1 MSQQWAVNREQ
12 LYRAI
17 QVAEEIPGWMNKTE
31 LFWLGMEAARRH
43 SILEIGCWQGRSTK
57 MLATMTPG
65 TVVSVDDFRG
75 EVDEPMSGADLRAA
89 FYKHL
94 DPELSRGA
102 ITHFNLSSGEF
113 ADFWNG
119 AVDEP
124 RGFDMIFIDGGHDY
138 DSVIHDCNMAKSFIA
153 PGGVIC
159 GHDWFQPDVKRAAME
174 SFKMAAPVGAG
185 SIWKV
190 LMM

>member
-1 MSQQWAVNREQ
+1 MQQWSVNREQ

-17 QVAEEIPGWMNKTE
+17 QAAEGIPGWMDKTE
-31 LFWLGMEAARRH
+31 LYWLGMESARRH

-57 MLATMTPG
+57 MLAAMTPG
-65 TVVSVDDFRG
+65 TVITVDDFRG
-75 EVDEPMSGADLRAA
+75 EVDAPMESNDLRAA

-94 DPELSRGA
+94 EPEIGA
-102 ITHFNLSSGEF
+102 GKVTHMHGSSQAARQLNF
-113 ADFWNG
+113 HHA
-119 AVDEP
+119 
-124 RGFDMIFIDGGHDY
+124 GFDMIFIDGGHDY
-138 DSVIHDCNMAKSFIA
+138 DSVIHDCEMAKAFIA

-174 SFKMAAPVGAG
+174 SFRMAAPVGAG